1 MRGLGAFA
9 AALLVAAA
17 AAAQT
22 PAPTHPAAPKPKAA
36 KTPAPKKAGAVPLDF
51 TGLWALDAQASQ
63 GGAKNFKNAVLRVR
77 QTGNHIWIE
86 PVAPKGPMLMAE
98 EIVVDGQRYEKLLGG
113 GRKGTVEAAWGKD
126 GQSLWIEAVAPTE
139 DDPSAGVQRM
149 IWRLRDGGKTWTRQ
163 TRTLQPGG
171 SRDTFLVFRKQDET
185 PEGKKTSPPAPRPS
199 VPR

>member
-1 MRGLGAFA
+1 LRSLGAFA
-9 AALLVAAA
+9 AGLLLASAALTQAPA
-17 AAAQT
+17 T
-22 PAPTHPAAPKPKAA
+22 SPTAPTSPGHARTPGRGKTAA
-36 KTPAPKKAGAVPLDF
+36 PLDF
-51 TGLWALDAQASQ
+51 TGVWALDAQASR
-63 GGAKNFKNAVLRVR
+63 GGAKNLKNAVLRVR
-77 QTGNHIWIE
+77 QNGNHIWIE

-139 DDPSAGVQRM
+139 DDPTAGVQRM

-163 TRTLQPGG
+163 TRTLEQGG
-171 SRDTFLVFRKQDET
+171 SRDTFLVFRKQDEK
-185 PEGKKTSPPAPRPS
+185 PEGKKSSPPAPRPS